1 MAQQKWSIE
10 EAAHNLAKLSAEGKW
25 DSWVVIPA
33 DAPTPE
39 LPVGRL
45 MPNYEKADRCRRFTG
60 DIIACV
66 PRPAEDEETRL
77 EFARAEIVAAMFRE
91 IELLRIEEEMAI
103 DDDEYEAADEHA
115 TSRAI
120 MEARLKAAMR
130 PALQGLA
137 S

>member
-1 MAQQKWSIE
+1 
-10 EAAHNLAKLSAEGKW
+10 
-25 DSWVVIPA
+25 
-33 DAPTPE
+33 
-39 LPVGRL
+39 
-45 MPNYEKADRCRRFTG
+45 MPNYEKADRRRRFTG
-60 DIIACV
+60 DIIVCV
-66 PRPAEDEETRL
+66 PRPAEDEDKRL

-103 DDDEYEAADEHA
+103 DDEYEAADEHA

-130 PALQGLA
+130 PALQGLV